1 MGDRKIVSGDSIR
14 VVSWPL
20 GEGQGKVLSFVEM
33 SQQTKYPTDPTL
45 FSSIVGGRLLVGLE
59 EWDEYPLCFFDLL
72 RMIWN
77 PMMVSGKQK

>member
-33 SQQTKYPTDPTL
+33 YQQTSTTLPTL
-45 FSSIVGGRLLVGLE
+45 PYLAVLLVE
-59 EWDEYPLCFFDLL
+59 
-72 RMIWN
+72 
-77 PMMVSGKQK
+77 PM